1 MTAEHGRHTLWPGE
15 IIGSAVGD
23 RRWWISSFMGPRV
36 ASGVRT
42 ISPWVRA
49 KVAAAVVPHGQLLN
63 VARQN
68 VVSKITRQ
76 IAFNLLVKNIL
87 FRDNRRIYGERGSG
101 PRSPAQNWKSVLLG
115 LIYYGP
121 YCGHLYRFKYKT
133 KYNKPNVQFGTF
145 GYFGNQSNLV
155 ITTTIMGHL
164 FVAECYVAFRCKKFC
179 GRPL

>member
-1 MTAEHGRHTLWPGE
+1 
-15 IIGSAVGD
+15 
-23 RRWWISSFMGPRV
+23 MGPRV

-87 FRDNRRIYGERGSG
+87 FRDNRRIYGERPPL
-101 PRSPAQNWKSVLLG
+101 PRSKLKKCVIRSYLLRTVLWSL
-115 LIYYGP
+115 
-121 YCGHLYRFKYKT
+121 
-133 KYNKPNVQFGTF
+133 VQV
-145 GYFGNQSNLV
+145 QV
-155 ITTTIMGHL
+155 QDQ
-164 FVAECYVAFRCKKFC
+164 VQ
-179 GRPL
+179 